1 MPIEDYSAAAQQIAA
16 FLKTLTTTGRLRV
29 KYRITA
35 GQGAAD
41 PDGLE
46 AREIYVELA
55 GPDAGQ
61 EGKQGRAADPEVAV
75 PRPPV

>member
-1 MPIEDYSAAAQQIAA
+1 MPPPPQKSPA
-16 FLKTLTTTGRLRV
+16 FLQTLVKTGGLRV

-35 GQGAAD
+35 GNGAAD

-55 GPDAGQ
+55 GPDAVLATERGG
-61 EGKQGRAADPEVAV
+61 EVLARTRAY
-75 PRPPV
+75 RR